1 MTSGVGEAVEVF
13 ATEMEGDTP
22 PHTCTSLEGPPASPE
37 GSTLWFQRLLED
49 SSEDTSPRL
58 C

>member
-22 PHTCTSLEGPPASPE
+22 PPYMHITGGAASK
-37 GSTLWFQRLLED
+37 S
-49 SSEDTSPRL
+49 
-58 C
+58 